1 MINNCPEEIQKMKFF
16 KSKAL
21 AVTVI
26 VLTVVMLIGMTVL
39 SMRLYLNLDL
49 IKTPYMLLE
58 GEYSVDGGDYKPFD
72 SKSPINEHFHTIT
85 FRGRIPE
92 NIFKYY
98 EEISFSTKN
107 VWYKWSTAGGEVIM
121 EHKYQTLDE
130 MCDDYFGD
138 DREYSYTD
146 EEKQRFIDNMKKTHP
161 LEYEMPGTPGYTSY
175 AFTVSDLK
183 ELGID
188 KNTEMVFEFKN
199 PYEYLTSDFSDLT
212 MFTVSHGSGS
222 NVGMGN
228 YLRLFR
234 DVLPVAGLFIIVSLF
249 GLFFFPVASFI
260 LGKIDYKYLTFG
272 VLCFFWGLYM
282 VIQNISGYL
291 PMWITDH
298 AMCPLIDKMA
308 GHFFMIALIIYFRSN
323 LTRPVPRAVAGA
335 LAAGYSAVT
344 AAATILHLTA
354 VVDVVTMGIYINFLI
369 AANTVVMLVLL
380 NIEYGRARKENM
392 KERLFFMLSWI
403 PLVVSLVI
411 DIVDQFAGIPGSN
424 FFIYGL
430 LLSIIAQVV
439 RLVFDLRRQYKE
451 AIRYQ
456 QMQKELYEAKVSVMV
471 SQIQPHFMYNALTS
485 IAMMCQIDPDTAQ
498 EATITFAKYLRGNM
512 DSLRQTKPVPFE
524 QELEHLKKYLYIEK
538 LRFGKKLNIEYDIQA
553 ADFVLPQLSI
563 QPLVENAVKHG
574 VGMKKKGGT
583 VTISTRETETAYEV
597 IISDDGVGFDTT
609 AEKKDDGR
617 SHVGM
622 ENTIRRVK
630 DMCGGEIRIES
641 TVGEGTTATV
651 ILPKEGQPNEN
662 TVS

>member
-1 MINNCPEEIQKMKFF
+1 M
-16 KSKAL
+16 
-21 AVTVI
+21 
-26 VLTVVMLIGMTVL
+26 
-39 SMRLYLNLDL
+39 
-49 IKTPYMLLE
+49 
-58 GEYSVDGGDYKPFD
+58 
-72 SKSPINEHFHTIT
+72 
-85 FRGRIPE
+85 
-92 NIFKYY
+92 
-98 EEISFSTKN
+98 
-107 VWYKWSTAGGEVIM
+107 
-121 EHKYQTLDE
+121 
-130 MCDDYFGD
+130 
-138 DREYSYTD
+138 
-146 EEKQRFIDNMKKTHP
+146 
-161 LEYEMPGTPGYTSY
+161 
-175 AFTVSDLK
+175 
-183 ELGID
+183 
-188 KNTEMVFEFKN
+188 
-199 PYEYLTSDFSDLT
+199 
-212 MFTVSHGSGS
+212 
-222 NVGMGN
+222 
-228 YLRLFR
+228 
-234 DVLPVAGLFIIVSLF
+234 
-249 GLFFFPVASFI
+249 
-260 LGKIDYKYLTFG
+260 GKIDYKYLTFG

-344 AAATILHLTA
+344 AAAAILHLTA

-411 DIVDQFAGIPGSN
+411 DIVDQFTGIPGSN

-538 LRFGKKLNIEYDIQA
+538 LRFGKKLNIVYDIQTT
-553 ADFVLPQLSI
+553 DFKIPMLSV

-583 VTISTRETETAYEV
+583 VTVTARETDTAFEV
-597 IISDDGVGFDTT
+597 IIADDGVGFDTAAKP
-609 AEKKDDGR
+609 AEDGR
-617 SHVGM
+617 SHIGM
-622 ENTIRRVK
+622 ETTRSRLK
-630 DMCGGEIRIES
+630 EMCGGEIRIES
-641 TVGEGTTATV
+641 KVGEGTTAV
-651 ILPKEGQPNEN
+651 ITLPKEEQNHEDP
-662 TVS
+662 VS

>member
-98 EEISFSTKN
+98 EEISLSTKN

-130 MCDDYFGD
+130 MCEDYFSD
-138 DREYSYTD
+138 DGEYSYTD
-146 EEKQRFIDNMKKTHP
+146 EEKQRFIENIKKTHP
-161 LEYEMPGTPGYTSY
+161 LEYDMPGTPGYTSY

-212 MFTVSHGSGS
+212 MFTVSHGGGS

-234 DVLPVAGLFIIVSLF
+234 DVLPVVGLFIIVSLF

-282 VIQNISGYL
+282 VIQNISGYH

-308 GHFFMIALIIYFRSN
+308 GQFFMIALIVYFRSN
-323 LTRPVPRAVAGA
+323 LTRPISRAVAGA
-335 LAAGYSAVT
+335 MAAGYAAVTT
-344 AAATILHLTA
+344 AAAILHLTA
-354 VVDVVTMGIYINFLI
+354 VVDVVTMGTYINFLI
-369 AANTVVMLVLL
+369 AVNTVVMLIFL

-411 DIVDQFAGIPGSN
+411 DIVDQIVGIPGSN

-456 QMQKELYEAKVSVMV
+456 QMQKELYEAKVSVMT
-471 SQIQPHFMYNALTS
+471 SQIRPHFMYNALTS
-485 IAMMCQIDPDTAQ
+485 IAMMCEIDPKIAK

-512 DSLRQTKPVPFE
+512 DSLKQTGPVPFT

-538 LRFGKKLNIEYDIQA
+538 LRFDDLLNIEYDIQA
-553 ADFVLPQLSI
+553 TDFVLPLLSV

-574 VGMKKKGGT
+574 VGMKEDGGT
-583 VTISTRETETAYEV
+583 VRISTRETETAYEV
-597 IISDDGVGFDTT
+597 VIEDDGVGFDVN
-609 AEKKDDGR
+609 EQKDDGR

-622 ENTIRRVK
+622 ENTKKRLH
-630 DMCGGEIRIES
+630 DMCGGEVKIES
-641 TVGEGTTATV
+641 VVGKGTTAIV
-651 ILPKEGQPNEN
+651 ILPKEGQPNED
-662 TVS
+662 TLS

>member
-1 MINNCPEEIQKMKFF
+1 MKFF
-16 KSKAL
+16 KSRAL
-21 AVTVI
+21 AIIVI
-26 VLTVVMLIGMTVL
+26 ALTVVMLIGMTWL
-39 SMRLYLNLDL
+39 SMRLYLNIDL

-58 GEYSVDGGDYKPFD
+58 GEYSVDGGEFMPYDNEA
-72 SKSPINEHFHTIT
+72 PIDNHFHTIT
-85 FRGRIPE
+85 FKGRIPE
-92 NIFKYY
+92 NILTYY

-107 VWYKWSTAGGEVIM
+107 LWYKWSTASGEVIM

-130 MCDDYFGD
+130 MCEEYFD
-138 DREYSYTD
+138 EASEDFYTD
-146 EEKQRFIDNMKKTHP
+146 ERKQRFIDNMKKMHP
-161 LEYEMPGTPGYTSY
+161 LEYDMPGTPGYTSY
-175 AFTVSDLK
+175 AFKVSDLK

-188 KNTEMVFEFKN
+188 KDTEMVFEFKN
-199 PYEYLTSDFSDLT
+199 PYEHLPYGFSDLT
-212 MFTVSHGSGS
+212 MFTVSHCSGS
-222 NVGMGN
+222 NVGTGN

-234 DVLPVAGLFIIVSLF
+234 DVLPAAGLFIIVSLF

-282 VIQNISGYL
+282 VLQNISGYL

-298 AMCPLIDKMA
+298 AMCPLIDKMT
-308 GHFFMIALIIYFRSN
+308 GQFFMISMIVYFRSN
-323 LTRPVPRAVAGA
+323 LTLPVSRAVAGA
-335 LAAGYSAVT
+335 MAAGFAAVT
-344 AAATILHLTA
+344 AATAILHLTA
-354 VVDVVTMGIYINFLI
+354 VADIITIGTYVNFLI
-369 AANTVVMLVLL
+369 AVNTVVMLVML
-380 NIEYGRARKENM
+380 NMEYGRAKKENM
-392 KERLFFMLSWI
+392 KERMFFILSWI
-403 PLVVSLVI
+403 PLVISLVLEI
-411 DIVDQFAGIPGSN
+411 FEHIVGIPGSD

-430 LLSIIAQVV
+430 LMSIIAQVV
-439 RLVFDLRRQYKE
+439 RLVFDLRGQYKE

-512 DSLRQTKPVPFE
+512 DSLKQTKPVPFE

-553 ADFVLPQLSI
+553 TDFVLPQLSI

-583 VTISTRETETAYEV
+583 VTIAARETETAYEV
-597 IISDDGVGFDTT
+597 IISDDGVGFETS
-609 AEKKDDGR
+609 AERKDDGR